1 MTKHNKSLGKSSTN
15 APALNTGISTSKPKV
30 SQTALTLSDIERMGG
45 LSLMKER
52 IEGMISYLSDPTK
65 RVPQHI
71 GVFVNKAIATYER
84 AVKASIGMPT
94 YSDSVTRQAEAP
106 VDIPTIPLEGYQLL
120 QRTCL
125 VNKLASSGTTAG
137 GFYATLKASD
147 LQPYT
152 KNAYYRIRKI
162 TSWTGTIGSNV
173 GSQFAGVQVPVGT
186 ASGGTEVMPI
196 WSENWTPI
204 GRGFA
209 GIVTEF
215 PLGDFPQFSTGDSN
229 EILSHFTAL
238 GGAGG
243 VTGVPVIFHVEI
255 ECLV

>member
-1 MTKHNKSLGKSSTN
+1 
-15 APALNTGISTSKPKV
+15 
-30 SQTALTLSDIERMGG
+30 MGG

-52 IEGMISYLSDPTK
+52 IEGIISFLSDPMK

-71 GVFVNKAIATYER
+71 AVFVNKAIATYER
-84 AVKASIGMPT
+84 AVKATIGMPT
-94 YSDSVTRQAEAP
+94 YSDSVTRQVEAP

-152 KNAYYRIRKI
+152 KNAYYRIRKV